1 MQTLDEIRVEIDQI
15 DIELKNLM
23 DRRFEIS
30 KKVGEN
36 KKITGKA
43 VYDEKRE
50 KLILD
55 AIKNDSTLINAEQV
69 AKLYEKLMQIS
80 CEIQDKIVKGN

>member
-55 AIKNDSTLINAEQV
+55 AIKNDSALINAEQV
-69 AKLYEKLMQIS
+69 ANLYEKLMQIS
-80 CEIQDKIVKGN
+80 CEIQEKIVKGN

>member
-15 DIELKNLM
+15 DTELKKLM